1 MTVYDRLYEVYAR
14 PDSRQIRELQVL
26 VDLFPPLDSPIALGY
41 WEDARDRL
49 FGHIQ
54 EITRETGE
62 PWIADILA
70 KATREEAFTAADLAA
85 RHGRPIDTL
94 VLDVDETLRS
104 AGTTDNEIPRETL
117 YHLTELHE
125 QGVPIIICTG
135 QTLENVKGFAIQG
148 LGTAIAHSETFS
160 IVYESGTG
168 VFSPGHGSATKR
180 LLYEELEP
188 PIPAIFTAVRSR
200 ILTEAPPAIAEQMH
214 LQGNEFNVTLKP
226 NFDVGTTPAAEI
238 VIDGMH
244 HLMETVGAA
253 LAEQLDGPHE
263 TAATVAAVKRWFAE
277 RDSEI
282 AAVLEARDEAVPEV
296 PIEGELESVLQRLDI
311 AIYPADAA
319 ELSSLDLNKAHGVQ
333 AALEILEIPDP
344 FLLVMGDSKSDLRV
358 MQWVDETGAGIAAAP
373 RHASAAVL
381 DHVYSTD
388 ALVFEP
394 GDAAS
399 ILRTVDALRRLI
411 AADQVPGELR
421 ADGGVC

>member
-226 NFDVGTTPAAEI
+226 NFDVGTTPARRSSS
-238 VIDGMH
+238 
-244 HLMETVGAA
+244 
-253 LAEQLDGPHE
+253 
-263 TAATVAAVKRWFAE
+263 TACT
-277 RDSEI
+277 I
-282 AAVLEARDEAVPEV
+282 
-296 PIEGELESVLQRLDI
+296 
-311 AIYPADAA
+311 
-319 ELSSLDLNKAHGVQ
+319 
-333 AALEILEIPDP
+333 
-344 FLLVMGDSKSDLRV
+344 
-358 MQWVDETGAGIAAAP
+358 
-373 RHASAAVL
+373 
-381 DHVYSTD
+381 
-388 ALVFEP
+388 
-394 GDAAS
+394 
-399 ILRTVDALRRLI
+399 
-411 AADQVPGELR
+411 
-421 ADGGVC
+421 